1 MWIWYEIS
9 EDFEKI
15 FNVQNWKIKKQI
27 KYDKLEN
34 VEKRFNVLDWRMFKK
49 QIRIF
54 FILEILDFLKIEKF
68 KNF

>member
-54 FILEILDFLKIEKF
+54 FYFGNFGFFENWKI
-68 KNF
+68 